1 MQQNRH
7 IPALL
12 AVILVAALAACAPT
26 AAPLPDDGATQAR
39 LVDRGAQ
46 PRLGFSSFMPP
57 RF

>member
-26 AAPLPDDGATQAR
+26 AAPLQDDGTMQAR
-39 LVDRGAQ
+39 LVDRETQ